1 MENYPP
7 SEMDRP
13 RRGEWSPWRMTV
25 PLSVSSSS
33 LNDDRPEKKDTQK
46 KPIPGFPEP
55 YPERDRDTEQWKAS
69 RNSCHRNRNYTDAVC
84 LTGHSKMVSRVT

>member
-1 MENYPP
+1 MGKGCCGKLRRVCPP

-33 LNDDRPEKKDTQK
+33 LNDDKPEKKDTQK
-46 KPIPGFPEP
+46 KPF
-55 YPERDRDTEQWKAS
+55 QAFLS
-69 RNSCHRNRNYTDAVC
+69 RILRE
-84 LTGHSKMVSRVT
+84 TGTLSSGKPAGTRAIVIDITQMLSV